1 MVYNAKKLTFEML
14 KGVFVQGLIKMRNL
28 IYFSFL

>member
-14 KGVFVQGLIKMRNL
+14 KGVIVQGLIKMKNKL
-28 IYFSFL
+28 NFSFL